1 METNYDF
8 TGWATRAN
16 LRCSDGRVIMK
27 DAFKHNDGQKVPLV
41 WNHQHNDPNEVL
53 GHALLQNRDEGV
65 YAYCKFNDTESGQ
78 TAKMLVQ
85 HGDVS
90 ALSIYANKLKQQG
103 DNVIHGSIREVSL
116 VLAGANPGAHIDN
129 VIKHDESSEE
139 EAVIYTDE
147 TISLYHAEEKT
158 DSKQDDTEEQ
168 KNDGDSKEETVADVF
183 NTLSEKQKNAVYI
196 IVGEA
201 VKQSTEAKH
210 SDTDPETEDGENEDE
225 GETVADVFN
234 TLSEKQKNAVY
245 VIVDEAVKQATKAE
259 HSDTDTE
266 TITHNDTESEGGN
279 TMKQNVFDQNDQKTE
294 KNVLVHSDQE
304 AIIKLAKTSAVGSL
318 QEAIKI
324 YMEDNKDSFAHG
336 FVDAEGNEAIETLFP
351 EYKDTNTGA
360 PHTLKRDLGWVDSVM
375 NKVHKSP
382 YSRIRTRNA
391 DARIADLRAKG
402 YQKKGDEKK
411 IAGSIKLLS
420 RTTDPQT
427 VYRKDQLNR
436 DDIIDITDFDVV
448 AYQWGIMKDNMKE
461 DLALSIMIGDGRED
475 GDPDKIHETH
485 IRSIWNDDDF
495 YTIHRDVDIEA
506 AKTEL
511 QGTNTGAYFS
521 DNFVWATA
529 MTEAALY
536 AREDYKG
543 SGALELYC
551 DPHFLNVMLL
561 ARDRDGHRLYKSKA
575 DIAAA
580 LDVSAI
586 HTAEQFANKVRTTA
600 DGKKKKLL
608 GLFVNLSDYQVGC
621 TKGGELTKFEDF
633 DIDFNQYKYLLETRL
648 SGASIKPYSAIA
660 LEQDVT
666 EEAEG

>member
-16 LRCSDGRVIMK
+16 LKCSDGRVIMK

-103 DNVIHGSIREVSL
+103 ENVIHGSIREVSL

-129 VIKHDESSEE
+129 VIKHDEASED

-147 TISLYHAEEKT
+147 TISLYHAEEKA
-158 DSKQDDTEEQ
+158 DSKKDDAEDKKDDEKDTE
-168 KNDGDSKEETVADVF
+168 DGKEETVKDVF
-183 NTLSEKQKNAVYI
+183 DTLSEKQKTAVYI
-196 IVGEA
+196 LVGEA
-201 VKQSTEAKH
+201 VKQ
-210 SDTDPETEDGENEDE
+210 
-225 GETVADVFN
+225 
-234 TLSEKQKNAVY
+234 
-245 VIVDEAVKQATKAE
+245 ATAAE
-259 HSDTDTE
+259 HSDTETETE
-266 TITHNDTESEGGN
+266 TITHSEGGN
-279 TMKQNVFDQNDQKTE
+279 NMKTNVFDQNDQKNE
-294 KNVLVHSDQE
+294 KNVLTHSDQE
-304 AIIKLAKTSAVGSL
+304 AILKLAKSSSVGSL
-318 QEAIKI
+318 QEAIHM
-324 YMEDNKDSFAHG
+324 YLEDNKDTLAHG

-436 DDIIDITDFDVV
+436 DDIVDITDFDVV
-448 AYQWGIMKDNMKE
+448 AYQWGIMKENMKE

-511 QGTNTGAYFS
+511 QGTDTGVYFS

-561 ARDRDGHRLYKSKA
+561 ARDRDGHRLYRSKA

-621 TKGGELTKFEDF
+621 TKGGELTRFEDF

-666 EEAEG
+666 EEAAG

>member
-1 METNYDF
+1 METSYDF

-16 LRCSDGRVIMK
+16 LKCSDGRIIMK

-65 YAYCKFNDTESGQ
+65 YAYCKFNETESGQ

-129 VIKHDESSEE
+129 VIRHDESSEE

-158 DSKQDDTEEQ
+158 ETKKDESEE
-168 KNDGDSKEETVADVF
+168 KKEEKKESEETVGEIFD
-183 NTLSEKQKNAVYI
+183 TLSEKQ
-196 IVGEA
+196 
-201 VKQSTEAKH
+201 QM
-210 SDTDPETEDGENEDE
+210 
-225 GETVADVFN
+225 
-234 TLSEKQKNAVY
+234 AVY
-245 VIVDEAVKQATKAE
+245 VIVDEAVKNATSAK
-259 HSDTDTE
+259 HSDTE
-266 TITHNDTESEGGN
+266 TDNIEHNDTESEGGN
-279 TMKQNVFDQNDQKTE
+279 NMKSNVFDQNDQKNE
-294 KNVLVHSDQE
+294 KNVLTHSDQE
-304 AIIKLAKTSAVGSL
+304 AILALAKTGGVGRL
-318 QEAIKI
+318 QDAIHI
-324 YMEDNKDSFAHG
+324 YLEENKDTLAHAN
-336 FVDAEGNEAIETLFP
+336 FQDADGNDAIETLFP

-360 PHTLKRDLGWVDSVM
+360 PHTLKRDLGWVDSVI

-402 YQKKGDEKK
+402 YQNKGDEKTVS
-411 IAGSIKLLS
+411 GHIKLLS

-427 VYRKDQLNR
+427 IYRKDQLNR

-448 AYQWGIMKDNMKE
+448 AYQWGIMKENMKE
-461 DLALSIMIGDGRED
+461 DLALSIMIGDGREE

-495 YTIHRDVDIEA
+495 FTIHKDVDIA
-506 AKTEL
+506 GARQSL
-511 QGTNTGAYFS
+511 QGTDTEKYFS
-521 DNFVWATA
+521 DNFVYATA
-529 MTEAALY
+529 MTEASLY
-536 AREDYKG
+536 AREEYKG
-543 SGALELYC
+543 TGALELYC

-561 ARDRDGHRLYKSKA
+561 ARDRDGHRLYNSKA

-586 HTAEQFANKVRTTA
+586 HTAEQFANKVRTTS

-608 GLFVNLSDYQVGC
+608 GLFVNLADYQVGC
-621 TKGGELTKFEDF
+621 TKGGELTRFEDF

-648 SGASIKPYSAIA
+648 SGAPIRPHSAIA
-660 LEQDVT
+660 LEEDVT
-666 EEAEG
+666 EAAAG

>member
-90 ALSIYANKLKQQG
+90 ALSIYANKLRQQG

-129 VIKHDESSEE
+129 VIKHDEASEE

-147 TISLYHAEEKT
+147 TIALYHAEEKT
-158 DSKQDDTEEQ
+158 ENEPEAEPGSEIEHSAEDK
-168 KNDGDSKEETVADVF
+168 KEETKDSEETIGEIF
-183 NTLSEKQKNAVYI
+183 KTLNEKQ
-196 IVGEA
+196 
-201 VKQSTEAKH
+201 QM
-210 SDTDPETEDGENEDE
+210 
-225 GETVADVFN
+225 
-234 TLSEKQKNAVY
+234 AVY
-245 VIVDEAVKQATKAE
+245 VIVDEAVKNATSAK
-259 HSDTDTE
+259 
-266 TITHNDTESEGGN
+266 HNDTESESIEHTDTEFEGGN
-279 TMKQNVFDQNDQKTE
+279 NMKNNVFDQNDQKNE
-294 KNVLVHSDQE
+294 KNVLTHSDQA
-304 AIIKLAKTSAVGSL
+304 AIIALAKSSGVGSL
-318 QEAIKI
+318 QDAIHI
-324 YMEDNKDSFAHG
+324 YLEENKDTLAHG
-336 FVDAEGNEAIETLFP
+336 FVDGEGNDAIETLFP

-360 PHTLKRDLGWVDSVM
+360 PNTLKRDLGWVDSVM

-402 YQKKGDEKK
+402 YQKKGDEKT
-411 IAGSIKLLS
+411 ISGHIKLLS

-448 AYQWGIMKDNMKE
+448 AYQWGIMKENMKE

-495 YTIHRDVDIEA
+495 YTIHKDVDIA
-506 AKTEL
+506 GARKSL
-511 QGTNTGAYFS
+511 QGTDTDKYFS
-521 DNFVWATA
+521 DNFVYATA

-580 LDVSAI
+580 LDVAAI
-586 HTAEQFANKVRTTA
+586 HTAEQFAGKVRTTA

-608 GLFVNLSDYQVGC
+608 GLFVNLGDYQVGC
-621 TKGGELTKFEDF
+621 TKGGELTRFEDF

-648 SGASIKPYSAIA
+648 SGASIRPHSAIA
-660 LEQDVT
+660 LEEDVT
-666 EEAEG
+666 EAAAG